1 VLGEP
6 CGEDVQPVERR
17 CDERVTRAEL
27 TPEDMRRIDA
37 LDRGQAG
44 RTRPHP
50 DGLAFI
56 PA

>member
-44 RTRPHP
+44 RTGPYP